1 MTKRKRGSVVDGVK
15 IASQMIQAAEMLTAA
30 QNMSRPKW
38 QQFVYD
44 LKEKVL
50 MGGTIVL
57 VCGLW
62 YVMVFVFHW

>member
-15 IASQMIQAAEMLTAA
+15 IASQPIEAAEMLATA
-30 QNMSRPKW
+30 QNMSRSKW

-50 MGGTIVL
+50 MGGTIARM
-57 VCGLW
+57 CGLW
-62 YVMVFVFHW
+62 YVMVLVFHW

>member
-1 MTKRKRGSVVDGVK
+1 
-15 IASQMIQAAEMLTAA
+15 MLTAA
-30 QNMSRPKW
+30 QNMSRSKW

-44 LKEKVL
+44 LKEKAL
-50 MGGTIVL
+50 MGGTIAL